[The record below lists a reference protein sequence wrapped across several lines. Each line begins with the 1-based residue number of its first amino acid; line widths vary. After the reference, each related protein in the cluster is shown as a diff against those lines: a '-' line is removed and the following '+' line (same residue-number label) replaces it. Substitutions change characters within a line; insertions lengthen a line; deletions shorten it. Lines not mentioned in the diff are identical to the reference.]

1 MTGQIDSPKPHL
13 EADRLTKVGNRVEC
27 MQCDNDAATIVWLR
41 ALPAGLVHH
50 ARYDP
55 RFAPGSYRLYRHD
68 VSSPSGFFLI
78 GSCPAT
84 PQFDAILREVGISP
98 ISPTEAA

>member
-50 ARYDP
+50 ARFRYN
-55 RFAPGSYRLYRHD
+55 GYHLYRHD
-68 VSSPSGFFLI
+68 ETSPSGFFLI